1 MAHIQMSMPTTRSID
16 VTVNIHEHFVSQ
28 NKFND
33 CSALINCVQQRAKL
47 TKNNNHKCQFF
58 NVITQTTRFIYTL
71 IQGNEMFC
79 NITL

>member
-1 MAHIQMSMPTTRSID
+1 MSIPTPQSID

-33 CSALINCVQQRAKL
+33 CSALINCVHQRA
-47 TKNNNHKCQFF
+47 TRIKNNNHKCQFF
-58 NVITQTTRFIYTL
+58 DVITQNTRFIYTL